1 MVAEKLFNDP
11 HLPQTVRV
19 EQHDHRFQIMIVD
32 HGHKLAALEA
42 IKSADAFSVVVGAH
56 SKKEEKY
63 DPPNEQL
70 VEVTMPT
77 LRAQG
82 LPPTVVALR
91 NSIKVSPSERNAA
104 RKLGTRIATEEIFE
118 RAKRSGKIASGRYG
132 TRNENVGENGERTE
146 STGTDMENAETVY
159 YI

>member
-1 MVAEKLFNDP
+1 MVAEKPFNDP

-32 HGHKLAALEA
+32 HGHKLAALGR
-42 IKSADAFSVVVGAH
+42 IKSADVLISACVAAH
-56 SKKEEKY
+56 LKKEG
-63 DPPNEQL
+63 
-70 VEVTMPT
+70 EVRSAERTVGGSDDAD

-91 NSIKVSPSERNAA
+91 NSIKVSPSERKCCKKTWDADSDGGN
-104 RKLGTRIATEEIFE
+104 FE

-132 TRNENVGENGERTE
+132 TRNEKCW
-146 STGTDMENAETVY
+146 
-159 YI
+159 